1 MNNTNTLHAQ
11 YIDQKTKVERIKL
24 DIVRINDE
32 LQTLALKLANAKMI
46 NQELTE
52 QLQNASHNIALG
64 KLTSEELLKLKQDLT
79 SNDEV
84 IKVLLEVISAQ
95 EAAKEIIQGPSFESF
110 GGGGR
115 LEQIKKIQS
124 GEISSATGLYTES
137 KDLSSIKQKLIDS
150 IAEDKA
156 SNIPASLSGEIE
168 PIIKS
173 IVVGEK
179 HQMSHGLVS
188 ASDIYQDLGKLL
200 YEIVYPT
207 GSSLSFEEVRKDYDE
222 IINAM

>member
-1 MNNTNTLHAQ
+1 MDNINTLHAK
-11 YIDQKTKVERIKL
+11 YIEQLAKVETIKL

-32 LQTLALKLANAKMI
+32 LQTLALKLDNAKVI
-46 NQELTE
+46 SHDLTE

-64 KLTSEELLKLKQDLT
+64 KLTSDELLKLKQDLT

-84 IKVLLEVISAQ
+84 IKVLIEVISAQ
-95 EAAKEIIQGPSFESF
+95 EEAKEIIEGPVFDSF

-124 GEISSATGLYTES
+124 GEVLSTGLHTES
-137 KDLSSIKQKLIDS
+137 KDLGLIKQSLIYS
-150 IAEDKA
+150 IAKDKA
-156 SNIPASLSGEIE
+156 SNIPPSLSGEIKS
-168 PIIKS
+168 IIKS
-173 IVVGEK
+173 IAVSEK

-188 ASDIYQDLGKLL
+188 ASDLYQDLGKLF
-200 YEIVYPT
+200 YDTAYPT